1 MERDPAARSHAEVL
15 LCYAGLHAIWS
26 HRVANRLWS
35 AGHRLSAR
43 VLSHATRIVT
53 GVDIHPGA
61 TIGDGFFIDHGMGVV
76 IGETTVIG
84 KDVTLYQGVT
94 LGGTSWRREKRHPT
108 LGDRVV
114 VGAGAT
120 VLGPCTIG
128 HDSKVGSGSVVVQ
141 NVPAQSTVIGVPGRI
156 VAKTE
161 GPVSTIDLDHTSLP
175 DPEAQA
181 IELLRAQVA
190 DLHKELEQ
198 VEKSI
203 SHRQRGNH
211 ADRARTK

>member
-1 MERDPAARSHAEVL
+1 MERDPAARSELEVL

-26 HRVANRLWS
+26 HRFAHRLWD
-35 AGHRLSAR
+35 AGFQLPARL
-43 VLSHATRIVT
+43 LSHATRVVT

-61 TIGDGFFIDHGMGVV
+61 TIGDGFVIDHGMGVV
-76 IGETTVIG
+76 IGETTIIG
-84 KDVTLYQGVT
+84 NDVTLYQGVT
-94 LGGTSWRREKRHPT
+94 LGGTSWKREKRHPT

-141 NVPAQSTVIGVPGRI
+141 NVPPQSTVIGVPGRV
-156 VAKTE
+156 VAKSE
-161 GPVSTIDLDHTSLP
+161 GPISTIDLDHTSLP

-198 VEKSI
+198 VERSI
-203 SHRQRGNH
+203 ANRRGNH
-211 ADRARTK
+211 VDRARSK